1 MREMVAWHVR
11 TCARVGSRLCLS
23 ENEGE
28 CYAESCCRSVCL
40 DQPVRSERV
49 SLESFGRVLVV
60 VCVCGHRTECELC
73 VCVWVLFASTSVEV
87 LCDGW

>member
-1 MREMVAWHVR
+1 MAWRVR

-49 SLESFGRVLVV
+49 SLLVGCLLL
-60 VCVCGHRTECELC
+60 CVYVAIGLSVSS

>member
-1 MREMVAWHVR
+1 MR

-49 SLESFGRVLVV
+49 SLESFGRVFVV

-73 VCVWVLFASTSVEV
+73 VCVCGCYLQAHLWRSCVM
-87 LCDGW
+87 DGD